1 MLGEFEYLL
10 ITATAGLGD
19 DAYGAA
25 IREEIESTTGRK
37 CSIGALYTTI
47 DRLEQK
53 GLLKTWM
60 GEATPQRGG
69 RAKRMVRVTPTGVR
83 AAKHFYD
90 SVARISR
97 RASWAVGGTRT
108 RSTS

>member
-10 ITATAGLGD
+10 ITAAAGLGD

-25 IREEIESTTGRK
+25 IREEIEATTRRK

-47 DRLEQK
+47 DRLETK

-60 GEATPQRGG
+60 GNATPQRGG
-69 RAKRMVRVTPTGVR
+69 RAKRMVRVTSKGVL
-83 AAKHFYD
+83 AAKDFYE
-90 SVARISR
+90 VVTRVSR
-97 RASWAVGGTRT
+97 GASWVANRT
-108 RSTS
+108 GSAS

>member
-10 ITATAGLGD
+10 ITVAAALED
-19 DAYGAA
+19 RAYGAA

-47 DRLEQK
+47 DRLETK
-53 GLLKTWM
+53 GLVKTWM

-69 RAKRMVRVTPTGVR
+69 RAKRMVRVTPKGVQ
-83 AAKHFYD
+83 AAKAFYD
-90 SVARISR
+90 TVIGVSR
-97 RASWAVGGTRT
+97 GASWATNRTRT
-108 RSTS
+108 TV

>member
-10 ITATAGLGD
+10 ITTAARLGNE
-19 DAYGAA
+19 AYGAV
-25 IREEIESTTGRK
+25 IREELGAATGRN

-47 DRLEQK
+47 DRLETK

-69 RAKRMVRVTPTGVR
+69 RAKRMVRVTPKGVQ
-83 AAKHFYD
+83 AAKDFYD
-90 SVARISR
+90 AVTRVSRGAAWVTKRSAR
-97 RASWAVGGTRT
+97 AL
-108 RSTS
+108 

>member
-10 ITATAGLGD
+10 LTATARLGD
-19 DAYGAA
+19 RAYGAT
-25 IREEIESTTGRK
+25 IRQEIEDVTNRR

-47 DRLEQK
+47 DRLEKK

-69 RAKRMVRVTPTGVR
+69 RPKRMVSVTRPGME
-83 AAKHFYD
+83 AAREFY
-90 SVARISR
+90 AAIT
-97 RASWAVGGTRT
+97 RASRGVPWE
-108 RSTS
+108 RSRKPVRP